1 MRSSSCTDPSQ
12 DCLENTLTHSDLVSA
27 VMGLTTEPTLSLANS
42 NRVLDKTG
50 VTQLY
55 NVYRNPEICGVSHT
69 SPTPT
74 TPAGQEGEY
83 AVIGEGIDKR
93 NTSMDYNWLGSHD
106 PITIDANLA
115 EIDFD
120 DFKNEDI
127 QNAYAYSLQS
137 YVSKILKRMS
147 FTHVE
152 SNAFPVNCELV
163 FQILSLV

>member
-1 MRSSSCTDPSQ
+1 MRSSSCTDASQ
-12 DCLENTLTHSDLVSA
+12 DCLENTLTHSDIVTA
-27 VMGLTTEPTLSLANS
+27 VMGLTTEPSLSIAN
-42 NRVLDKTG
+42 NTGVLTKTG

-55 NVYRNPEICGVSHT
+55 TVYRHPEIGVTHT
-69 SPTPT
+69 SPTAT
-74 TPAGQEGEY
+74 QPAGKKGEY
-83 AVIGEGIDKR
+83 TDLGEGIDKR

-137 YVSKILKRMS
+137 YVSR
-147 FTHVE
+147 
-152 SNAFPVNCELV
+152 AFE
-163 FQILSLV
+163 